1 MAHNG
6 KAKLFIYANG
16 KSYETVL
23 TEDTVAI
30 TMGAVLKQYRE
41 TIKNK
46 IITQVTPVEWCYR
59 LHGEENKWPIAKDA
73 ADIAPTTTHIAE
85 TVILNWVNQSA
96 WLQVEDISAENA
108 AQPYTAGTITAWIAP
123 KEKGLSKS
131 NCV

>member
-41 TIKNK
+41 TIKNTQDELNK
-46 IITQVTPVEWCYR
+46 IITQVTPVE
-59 LHGEENKWPIAKDA
+59 
-73 ADIAPTTTHIAE
+73 
-85 TVILNWVNQSA
+85 
-96 WLQVEDISAENA
+96 
-108 AQPYTAGTITAWIAP
+108 
-123 KEKGLSKS
+123 
-131 NCV
+131 